1 MGRGEAASGGSELLS
16 VKVTDFR
23 LEDRTEIMCAMKY

>member
-23 LEDRTEIMCAMKY
+23 LRKRQKYV